1 MAERRELE
9 QQVGRLIIGRLPGL
23 DLPANFRAELERG
36 TIGGITL
43 FKENAS
49 TLEQLA
55 ELVHEIIESS
65 LHVPVISVD
74 QEGGAVQ
81 RFDHVLTP
89 LPSPMAL
96 AAANDDALL
105 ERITSI
111 NAHQL
116 KMLGLNCLLAPV
128 LDVLTNPVN
137 PIICTRGF
145 SDKPGVVASRARIVA
160 SAIARQGLVP
170 VGKHFPGHGAT
181 REDSHMA
188 LAVNKLPVEKIWKTD
203 IAPFRACLDVLPVIL
218 TAHVWVEEIDEEPL
232 PASLSKRVTQSVLRD
247 YLGFD
252 GIVMTDDMTMKGI
265 TDHYGLGEAVV
276 MAVEAGADLVLACG
290 KLEQAQEAYE
300 HLLKAV
306 IDGRISQER
315 ILASVKRIKKHFGKR
330 PKSSSPTAHKKRFQQ
345 LSKDIVDSE
354 PVSSAASARGVAVVR
369 GRIPQI
375 LEGEWT
381 VVAPKQPRYALDLH
395 KFLVEQEQLQC
406 SGDTISGAGAS
417 RFHLERYELEPSY
430 EEAHAI
436 SERCRGKN
444 VVFLSF
450 RCLVHDDQMRLG
462 QMIADQ
468 CKGKIAVCTD
478 TPFDTAGL
486 PDWPNVIASHDPSEQ
501 AMQALAAVLFS
512 GRATGLC
519 PVQADPIP
527 V

>member
-1 MAERRELE
+1 MAERKELGE
-9 QQVGRLIIGRLPGL
+9 QVGRLIIGRLPGL
-23 DLPANFRAELERG
+23 DLPADFRAELERG

-65 LHVPVISVD
+65 LHIPVINVD

-96 AAANDDALL
+96 AASNDDALV
-105 ERITSI
+105 ERIASI
-111 NAHQL
+111 NAQQL
-116 KMLGLNCLLAPV
+116 KMLGFNCLLAPV

-145 SDKPGVVASRARIVA
+145 SDKPGVVSSRARIMA
-160 SAIARQGLVP
+160 SAITKEGLVP

-181 REDSHMA
+181 REDSHFA
-188 LAVNKLPVEKIWKTD
+188 LAVNKLPVEKIWKSD
-203 IAPFRACLDVLPVIL
+203 IAPFRACLDVLPIIL
-218 TAHVWVEEIDEEPL
+218 TAHVWVEEIDEEPT
-232 PASLSKRVTQSVLRD
+232 PASLSRRVTQSVLRD
-247 YLGFD
+247 YLGFN

-276 MAVEAGADLVLACG
+276 MAVEAGADLILACG
-290 KLEQAQEAYE
+290 KFEQVQEAHE
-300 HLLKAV
+300 HLLRAV
-306 IDGRISQER
+306 VDGRVSIER
-315 ILASVKRIKKHFGKR
+315 INESVKRIKQQFGKR
-330 PKSSSPTAHKKRFQQ
+330 PKSSSPSQHKRRFEQ
-345 LSKDIVDSE
+345 LKKSVWESG
-354 PVSSAASARGVAVVR
+354 PASAAASTRGIAIVR
-369 GRIPQI
+369 GRIPEL

-381 VVAPKQPRYALDLH
+381 VVAPKQPRYALDLY
-395 KFLVEQEQLQC
+395 KYLVEQDVLLSE
-406 SGDTISGAGAS
+406 GDTTSGGG
-417 RFHLERYELEPSY
+417 RFHFEQYELEPSY
-430 EEAHAI
+430 EDAVAI

-444 VVFLSF
+444 VVFLTF
-450 RCLVHDDQMRLG
+450 RCLVHQDQMRLG

-486 PDWPNVIASHDPSEQ
+486 PDWPNVVASHDPSDQ
-501 AMQALAAVLFS
+501 AMKALAAVLFS
-512 GRATGLC
+512 GRATGVC

>member
-1 MAERRELE
+1 MAERKELE

-23 DLPANFRAELERG
+23 DLPAKFRKELERG

-55 ELVHEIIESS
+55 ELVHEILESS

-89 LPSPMAL
+89 LPSAMAL
-96 AAANDDALL
+96 AASNDEALI
-105 ERITSI
+105 ETITRI

-116 KMLGLNCLLAPV
+116 QMLGFNCLLAPV
-128 LDVLTNPVN
+128 LDVLTNPMN

-145 SDKPGVVASRARIVA
+145 SDKPGVVSSRARTMA
-160 SAIARQGLVP
+160 GAITKEGLVP

-218 TAHVWVEEIDEEPL
+218 TAHVWVEGIDEEPM
-232 PASLSKRVTQSVLRD
+232 PASLSRRVTQSVLRE
-247 YLGFD
+247 YLGFK

-276 MAVEAGADLVLACG
+276 RAVEAGADLILACG
-290 KLEQAQEAYE
+290 TFDQFKEAHE

-306 IDGRISQER
+306 VDGRVPVER
-315 ILASVKRIKKHFGKR
+315 ITESLKRIKEQFGKR
-330 PKSSSPTAHKKRFQQ
+330 PKSSSPSHHKRRFEQ
-345 LSKDIVDSE
+345 LKKNVSE
-354 PVSSAASARGVAVVR
+354 SAPISAAASTRGVAIVR
-369 GRIPQI
+369 GRIPEL
-375 LEGEWT
+375 LEGEWI

-395 KFLVEQEQLQC
+395 KYLVEQDVLLSE
-406 SGDTISGAGAS
+406 GDTSSGASS

-430 EEAHAI
+430 EDIVAI
-436 SERCRGKN
+436 AERCRGKN
-444 VVFLSF
+444 VVFLTF
-450 RCLVHDDQMRLG
+450 RCLVHENQMKLG

-468 CKGKIAVCTD
+468 CKGKLAICTD

-486 PDWPNVIASHDPSEQ
+486 PDWPNVVASHDPSDQ
-501 AMQALAAVLFS
+501 AMKALAQVLFS
-512 GRATGLC
+512 GRATGVC